1 MTSVALALPLA
12 DEQRLVAE
20 AGRHGHR
27 VVARCSGADDLAAQ
41 LETARP
47 ELAVAAASPQYLS
60 SRVVAACDAIG
71 VRLLVVAA
79 SVQEHRF
86 AAALGVVD
94 PVDAPF
100 EWAGRRAP
108 SAEPAG
114 IASAGASTESSTESS
129 TEIDEQTRVR
139 PTRVSAPPAAVERP
153 PSRGTIIAVW
163 GPDGAPG
170 RTSLAIALAAELAD
184 GSPERGGVP
193 GGMTGGMTIALA
205 DADTHAASIAPALGL
220 LDEAPGFAAA
230 CRLAGSG
237 ALDRAQF
244 ERIAQP
250 RRAGRGDIHVLTGLG
265 RASRWPELTAERVS
279 GVLTAARDW
288 AGVTV
293 VDVAASFE
301 RDEELMTDLNAP
313 RRNAATIE
321 VLRSADRVVA
331 VGAADP
337 IGLSRFLRAHAEL
350 AELVEP
356 DRVLTVINKL
366 RSSAIGLN
374 AAAQVRQTLAR
385 FGGIEAPVLVPW
397 DSAAFDAALL
407 SGRALLDA
415 APRSAARAAIREL
428 AAQVRVASS
437 AGSATAQNRS

>member
-47 ELAVAAASPQYLS
+47 ELAVAAAAPQYLS

-71 VRLLVVAA
+71 VRLLVVAG
-79 SVQEHRF
+79 SVQERRF
-86 AAALGVVD
+86 AATLGVVD

-100 EWAGRRAP
+100 EWAARRTAP
-108 SAEPAG
+108 VAPMDA
-114 IASAGASTESSTESS
+114 TV
-129 TEIDEQTRVR
+129 DEDTRVR
-139 PTRVSAPPAAVERP
+139 PERTAVPVPDSMRAVSSPGTPSPNAVHPPR
-153 PSRGTIIAVW
+153 RGMVIAVW

-170 RTSLAIALAAELAD
+170 RTSIAIALAAELAD
-184 GSPERGGVP
+184 AQATLSTDRGG
-193 GGMTGGMTIALA
+193 MIALA
-205 DADTHAASIAPALGL
+205 DADTHAAAIAPALGL

-250 RRAGRGDIHVLTGLG
+250 HRAGRGDIQVLTGLG
-265 RASRWPELTAERVS
+265 RASRWPELTADRVA
-279 GVLTAARDW
+279 GVLAAARDW
-288 AGVTV
+288 ADVTV

-301 RDEELMTDLNAP
+301 HDEELMTDLNAP

-321 VLRSADRVVA
+321 VLRSADLVVA

-374 AAAQVRQTLAR
+374 PAAQVRQTLAR

-397 DSAAFDAALL
+397 DPAGFDAALL

-415 APRSAARAAIREL
+415 APRSPARVAIREL
-428 AAQVRVASS
+428 SELVRVRRLS
-437 AGSATAQNRS
+437 AER

>member
-12 DEQRLVAE
+12 DEQRLVAD

-47 ELAVAAASPQYLS
+47 ELAVAAAAPQYLS

-79 SVQEHRF
+79 SVQERRF
-86 AAALGVVD
+86 AATLGVVD

-100 EWAGRRAP
+100 EWGRRAP
-108 SAEPAG
+108 AAAVAVAAPAPTP
-114 IASAGASTESSTESS
+114 AAAV
-129 TEIDEQTRVR
+129 DEETRVR
-139 PTRVSAPPAAVERP
+139 PERVTAGAPSAASVPGAPGAPGAWSAHR
-153 PSRGTIIAVW
+153 RGTIVAVW
-163 GPDGAPG
+163 GPEGAPG
-170 RTSLAIALAAELAD
+170 RTSLAIALAGELAD
-184 GSPERGGVP
+184 ASRDRGA
-193 GGMTGGMTIALA
+193 TIALA
-205 DADTHAASIAPALGL
+205 DADTRAAAIAPALGL

-237 ALDRAQF
+237 SLDRAQF

-250 RRAGRGDIHVLTGLG
+250 HRAGRGDIQVLTGLG
-265 RASRWPELTAERVS
+265 RASRWPELTTDRVS
-279 GVLTAARDW
+279 GVLTTARDW
-288 AGVTV
+288 AEVTV
-293 VDVAASFE
+293 VDVAAGFE
-301 RDEELMTDLNAP
+301 HDEELMTDLNAP

-321 VLRSADRVVA
+321 VLRSADLVVA

-337 IGLSRFLRAHAEL
+337 IGLARFLRAHAEL

-356 DRVLTVINKL
+356 DRVLSVINKV

-374 AAAQVRQTLAR
+374 PSAQLRQTLAR

-397 DSAAFDAALL
+397 DPSAFDAAVL

-415 APRSAARAAIREL
+415 APRSAARAAVKEL
-428 AAQVRVASS
+428 SRLVVIAPR
-437 AGSATAQNRS
+437 

>member
-47 ELAVAAASPQYLS
+47 ELAVAAAAPQYLS

-71 VRLLVVAA
+71 VRLLVVAG
-79 SVQEHRF
+79 SVQERRF
-86 AAALGVVD
+86 AATLGVVD

-100 EWAGRRAP
+100 EWAARRSP
-108 SAEPAG
+108 RAEPSFEAPT
-114 IASAGASTESSTESS
+114 AAVATDSVV
-129 TEIDEQTRVR
+129 DEDTRVR
-139 PTRVSAPPAAVERP
+139 PVRGVTPAVPSAPAASRP
-153 PSRGTIIAVW
+153 PATEQSPRRGRVVAVW
-163 GPDGAPG
+163 GPEGAPG

-184 GSPERGGVP
+184 ARPDRAAVP
-193 GGMTGGMTIALA
+193 GSAGRDTVIALA
-205 DADTHAASIAPALGL
+205 DADTHAAAIAPALGL

-237 ALDRAQF
+237 ALDTAQF

-250 RRAGRGDIHVLTGLG
+250 HRAGRGDIQVLTGLG
-265 RASRWPELTAERVS
+265 RASRWPELTADRIA
-279 GVLTAARDW
+279 GVLTAVRGW
-288 AGVTV
+288 ADVTV
-293 VDVAASFE
+293 VDVAAGFE

-321 VLRSADRVVA
+321 VLRSADLVVA

-374 AAAQVRQTLAR
+374 PAAQVRQTLAR
-385 FGGIEAPVLVPW
+385 FGGIEAAVLVPW
-397 DSAAFDAALL
+397 DPSGFDAALL

-415 APRSAARAAIREL
+415 APRSAARAAVREL
-428 AAQVRVASS
+428 AARVRALANQKSS
-437 AGSATAQNRS
+437 

>member
-1 MTSVALALPLA
+1 VTSVALALPLA

-47 ELAVAAASPQYLS
+47 ELAVAAAAPQYLS

-79 SVQEHRF
+79 SVQERRF
-86 AAALGVVD
+86 AATLGVVD

-100 EWAGRRAP
+100 EWAARRTAP
-108 SAEPAG
+108 VAPMDA
-114 IASAGASTESSTESS
+114 TV
-129 TEIDEQTRVR
+129 DEDTRVR
-139 PTRVSAPPAAVERP
+139 PERVAVPVAASPVPDSVRAVSSPGTSLPNAVHPPR
-153 PSRGTIIAVW
+153 RGMVIAVW

-170 RTSLAIALAAELAD
+170 RTSIAIALAAELAD
-184 GSPERGGVP
+184 ARASRSPSAGP
-193 GGMTGGMTIALA
+193 AIALA
-205 DADTHAASIAPALGL
+205 DADTHAAAIAPALGL

-237 ALDRAQF
+237 ALDSAQF

-250 RRAGRGDIHVLTGLG
+250 HRAGRGDIQVLTGLG
-265 RASRWPELTAERVS
+265 RASRWPELTADRVA

-288 AGVTV
+288 ADVTV

-301 RDEELMTDLNAP
+301 HDEELMTDLNAP

-321 VLRSADRVVA
+321 VLRSADLVVA

-337 IGLSRFLRAHAEL
+337 VGLSRFLRAHAEL

-374 AAAQVRQTLAR
+374 PAAQVRQTLAR

-397 DSAAFDAALL
+397 DPAGFDAALL
-407 SGRALLDA
+407 SGRTLLDA
-415 APRSAARAAIREL
+415 APRSSARVAIREL
-428 AAQVRVASS
+428 SDLVRTRRLS
-437 AGSATAQNRS
+437 AER